1 MNSIFNTIKSILLA
15 GLLMMAMPLMA
26 QQPQQQ
32 RTIELDVQLRK
43 LIYAQGAI
51 SQLYVDTVNVT
62 KLTEDAIRGML
73 TELDPHSIYTPAKD
87 VQAMNEPLAGSFDG
101 IGVQF
106 NMNEDTLVVIQT
118 ISGGP
123 SEKVGIMA
131 GDMIVSVNDTA
142 IAGVKMSREAIMK
155 RLRGPKGTTVDL
167 GVIRPGVNCVQNF
180 KVTRDKIPVYTVDA
194 FYMIDDKTGYVRIS
208 NFGSTTTSEFIT
220 ATNYLTA
227 CGMKDLVLDLQ
238 GNPGG
243 YLQASVDLSNQF
255 LDNNQMIVYTEGRT
269 TGRQEYRAGKDKID
283 LSKILVLVD
292 GYTASAAEIVSGA
305 LQDHDRGIIVG
316 RRTFAKGLV
325 QRSIPLPDGS
335 EMRLTIAHY
344 YSPVGRCFQKP
355 YEKGDRSKYDR
366 DMLDRLNSGELMS
379 ADSIHFPDSLKYTTK
394 GGRIVYGGGGIMP
407 DVYVP
412 LDTTYYTRLHREFAA
427 KGCINSSIL
436 KWLNTNQKRL
446 SKEYNVSTFRKERE
460 RLLKDKDVNNERFRE
475 GFQRFKNEFEVPQEM
490 LDILYAKAK
499 DEHIEYTDSALQA
512 TLPFLRIQLKAFV
525 ARDLFSSSE
534 YYEIINPISEIYRE
548 GIQAIKDDELFK
560 NIKTQ

>member
-1 MNSIFNTIKSILLA
+1 MKSIFITAKSIVAAFLLIIT
-15 GLLMMAMPLMA
+15 MPLMA
-26 QQPQQQ
+26 QQ
-32 RTIELDVQLRK
+32 TNSSILDSQLRK
-43 LIYAQGAI
+43 LVYAEGAI
-51 SQLYVDTVNVT
+51 VQLYVDTVNIS

-73 TELDPHSIYTPAKD
+73 TELDPHSTYTPAKD

-142 IAGVKMSREAIMK
+142 IAGVKMSREEIMK
-155 RLRGPKGTTVDL
+155 RLRGPKGTTVNL
-167 GVIRPGVNCVQNF
+167 GVIRPGVKGVQTF
-180 KVTRDKIPVYTVDA
+180 KVTRDKIPVYTVDS
-194 FYMIDDKTGYVRIS
+194 FYMIDDHTGYVRIS
-208 NFGSTTTSEFIT
+208 NFGSTTKGEFVT

-227 CGMKDLVLDLQ
+227 CGMTDLVLDLQ

-243 YLQASVDLSNQF
+243 YLQAAVDLSDQF
-255 LDNNQMIVYTEGRT
+255 LNHNEMIVYTEGRT

-283 LSKILVLVD
+283 LNKIIVLVD

-325 QRSIPLPDGS
+325 QRSIPLPDGA

-394 GGRIVYGGGGIMP
+394 GGRVVYGGGGIMP

-412 LDTTYYTRLHREFAA
+412 LDTTYYTRLHRELAA
-427 KGCINSSIL
+427 KGCINTTIL
-436 KWLNTNQKRL
+436 KWMNTHQKQL
-446 SKEYNVSTFRKERE
+446 LKDYNVNSFRKERE
-460 RLLKDKDVNNERFRE
+460 RLLKDKTINNERFRE
-475 GFQRFKNEFEVPQEM
+475 GFGRFQKEFEVPQEM
-490 LDILYAKAK
+490 LDILFSKAK

-512 TLPFLRIQLKAFV
+512 TLPFLRTQIKALV

-534 YYEIINPISEIYRE
+534 YYEIINPISEIYKQ
-548 GIQAIKDDELFK
+548 GLKAIKDEELFK
-560 NIKTQ
+560 DIKTN